1 MDFSL
6 VEAIRGYSLAVVHR
20 LLIAVAS
27 LVAEHRLQS
36 VRASVV
42 AAFGLG
48 SCSSWAVEQQLNSC
62 GTQA

>member
-27 LVAEHRLQS
+27 LVAEHRLQGMQ
-36 VRASVV
+36 ASVF
-42 AAFGLG
+42 AACGLSG
-48 SCSSWAVEQQLNSC
+48 WALEHSLSSC
-62 GTQA
+62 GQ